1 MTPDKKM
8 KQGKLLAG
16 LAEAGP
22 GVLTGQPSSSIDFA
36 RGFTGNSIAPD
47 AKLKP
52 SSGGGVKP
60 GLLVRGLA
68 AGGPGV
74 LTGDTASL
82 ARMGGAFPNSLTAP
96 AAPTAA
102 PLTRQTVDRWTAPP
116 TAATPAVRPAPAGAP
131 VAPTPQTPRPVIA
144 APARS
149 DGVTKTIGA
158 DGNPVYTGAPEQ
170 VNPAAAGPVTG
181 APQQLARLLP
191 PSGQASP
198 STYAVPAIATS
209 AGGGFGSNF
218 QREEATRRIAH
229 VQPLFEGQSRG
240 ERATRAAAANALAA
254 PYMAQIAAMDQSQLQ
269 TQKTAGDLAQIGA
282 TGQVAGAKQEQ
293 QARIDSNAA
302 QTEQQGAQRLL
313 QMRAE
318 SDANAPTQ
326 VVDAEGNYVQVRG
339 ATATPITGADG
350 KTLRAPKPR
359 ASAEGAITPEVAL
372 KSLTDQLG
380 TMDQFT
386 DPDGTQRANLQQRI
400 QVLMQADRQIV
411 RTGTKNGKKVVQYSD
426 GTIEE
431 QP

>member
-1 MTPDKKM
+1 MMSDEKKRL
-8 KQGKLLAG
+8 QPPQDGSVNLLKRAF
-16 LAEAGP
+16 GP
-22 GVLTGQPSSSIDFA
+22 NADTANSVPY
-36 RGFTGNSIAPD
+36 SIASAGD
-47 AKLKP
+47 RAL
-52 SSGGGVKP
+52 GR
-60 GLLVRGLA
+60 LVRGEFEPTGRGLGFSPGADLA
-68 AGGPGV
+68 PKPAPV
-74 LTGDTASL
+74 LRPTPSAPQ
-82 ARMGGAFPNSLTAP
+82 RP

-102 PLTRQTVDRWTAPP
+102 TP
-116 TAATPAVRPAPAGAP
+116 AAVTPAVRPAPAGAP

-149 DGVTKTIGA
+149 DGITKTIGA

-293 QARIDSNAA
+293 QARIDANAA

-313 QMRAE
+313 QMRGDI
-318 SDANAPTQ
+318 DANAQPP
-326 VVDAEGNYVQVRG
+326 VVDENGNYVQVRG

-386 DPDGTQRANLQQRI
+386 DPDGTQRTNLQQRI